1 MAVKL
6 ILVTLLVFTL
16 SLSLAQQS
24 GKTGG
29 SDRRLSLRRLSTRR
43 KVESTRNT
51 GRAKASADIL
61 EKRKQLFQRNPSRR
75 RNLSAESR
83 SKTTERVRTTTEVYL
98 EVEPPVENISNND
111 KEIRDL
117 VLEKEKQD
125 DEVEAPFKGVSEVR
139 TVSSPSGFRSSNEQI
154 VRISFKKTT
163 SKPVEKSQ
171 NDKELTNLIRQSE
184 TQTTKKPRRNPS
196 VKVTGRRR
204 LGIRRKGQKSGST
217 SQSLNNLLK
226 IANDNSAESE
236 SLEPVDIE
244 AVIKEMKEDN
254 MIENTS
260 DIEAAIHEMKEDNGV
275 IKSENRIRGNSPRR
289 LAGRGRNGQRKP
301 NQRVSPRKESNPNFR
316 SFPARQNVN
325 SGRASIPKAS
335 RTRPTP
341 RQRLEPRPTVSPTQL
356 DFVPTESFQGFDFT
370 TPVRQSNPV
379 NIVSEA
385 PRSNF
390 QFDQNI
396 GGNNQNVIA
405 DQQFIAPV
413 KPVQSSPQGNLSPQP
428 FVATQPQAT
437 PLAPQVPSL
446 PQQLQPRQQQ
456 VLPQRS
462 LNLLNTQNF
471 QAFDAQF
478 GGSVPTNP
486 GASQLASS
494 IFAQPQTA
502 LLQGR
507 DVLVNPQNNFQATPV
522 QQGQLF
528 QPAGR
533 TVQQAAPQQ
542 VFQQAA
548 PQQAFQQAAPQ
559 QVFQPQLSSQNIP
572 AVSFSVFAWNSLRME
587 MKFGDC
593 HVCLEQFENGDEI
606 R

>member
-171 NDKELTNLIRQSE
+171 NDKVQTNLIRQSE

-260 DIEAAIHEMKEDNGV
+260 DIEAAIHEMKEDNGI

-289 LAGRGRNGQRKP
+289 LAGRGRNGQRKT
-301 NQRVSPRKESNPNFR
+301 NQRISPRKESNPNFR

-528 QPAGR
+528 QQAGR

-548 PQQAFQQAAPQ
+548 PQQVFQQGAPQQAFQQAAPQ
-559 QVFQPQLSSQNIP
+559 QVSQPQLSSQNIP
-572 AVSFSVFAWNSLRME
+572 AVSFSGHPASDINLQTGSFNLRT
-587 MKFGDC
+587 G
-593 HVCLEQFENGDEI
+593 
-606 R
+606 